1 MDDVEPEL
9 NFSVSELEQAG
20 LLSCAQP
27 QPDEVSSRPA
37 AALTTAD
44 NTDNGNS
51 ADHCTTIQGAYA
63 ADDDFSTPHGHEYL
77 SHRKHTSAGFS
88 EVVPV
93 HTQDTRIEAPEGSPQ
108 WVIQFNN
115 RKAAANREHQKRWRT
130 RQKVCQL

>member
-1 MDDVEPEL
+1 MDHVEPEL

-20 LLSCAQP
+20 LLSYAQP

-44 NTDNGNS
+44 NTDNSSS
-51 ADHCTTIQGAYA
+51 ADHCTTTQGAYV
-63 ADDDFSTPHGHEYL
+63 ADDDFSTPHGHQYP
-77 SHRKHTSAGFS
+77 SHRKHTSAGIS
-88 EVVPV
+88 EVVP
-93 HTQDTRIEAPEGSPQ
+93 QDTRNEAPEGSPR
-108 WVIQFNN
+108 WVIEFNN